1 MKSCKNPL
9 GPKDFV
15 ELILIIFV
23 LVGEVVYYINYTR
36 EKAAAQER
44 AAATKRAERERAEKE
59 AHEARLKAEE
69 EFERK
74 RREARL
80 AREREE
86 EERLATERERKRLS
100 VQAEAEKL
108 RQIAEAQKWRDDYRN
123 AKEKFKTTF
132 EFSKDVSPSEKP
144 RGVTESRR
152 FWCAFSSYPAEKR
165 IYEIQAEPGGRME
178 VLAIAADEAPR
189 PVECARFEERMRKE
203 RSAVV
208 SSSGRLFLTG
218 VKFPV
223 GVAFD
228 VPDRGDGFRLV
239 EANLEDFYSAAVAL
253 GIAAPKLKFK
263 MRLCSGDGKTNIDL
277 GVVEYGE
284 VLARLLIE
292 EAVSGKLVKTA
303 KKRIAEAPSVN
314 KKKKKMKRT
323 AKLYDG
329 RHLKIGVDGV
339 TMVPRVYEFIGTTNY
354 KANDYRAEREFRAK
368 WQKLYKQAILED
380 KLEEEMEADRRAALE
395 AEQIRKDQDM
405 ARAERLAADEKAI
418 EAELAKCKIV
428 VEAVTVEKRAGRRL

>member
-1 MKSCKNPL
+1 MKSSKNPI

-15 ELILIIFV
+15 GLILIIFV
-23 LVGEVVYYINYTR
+23 LVGEVAYYNNYTR

-86 EERLATERERKRLS
+86 EERLAAERERKRLS
-100 VQAEAEKL
+100 AQAEAEKL
-108 RQIAEAQKWRDDYRN
+108 RQIAEVQKWRDDYRN
-123 AKEKFKTTF
+123 AKERFRTTF
-132 EFSKDVSPSEKP
+132 EFSKDVPLSEKP

-165 IYEIQAEPGGRME
+165 IYEIRAEPGGRME
-178 VLAIAADEAPR
+178 VLAIAADEASK
-189 PVECARFEERMRKE
+189 PVECARFVERMKTE
-203 RSAVV
+203 RSAIV
-208 SSSGRLFLTG
+208 SSTGRLFLTG

-228 VPDRGDGFRLV
+228 IPGRGDGFCLL
-239 EANLEDFYSAAVAL
+239 EANLEDFYPAAVAL

-263 MRLCSGDGKTNIDL
+263 IRLRSRDGKTNIDL
-277 GVVEYGE
+277 GAAEYEE
-284 VLARLLIE
+284 VLVRLLIE
-292 EAVSGKLVKTA
+292 EAVRGKLVKTA
-303 KKRIAEAPSVN
+303 KKRIAEASSVN

-329 RHLKIGVDGV
+329 RHLKTGIDGV

-354 KANDYRAEREFRAK
+354 KVNDYRAEREFRAK